1 MLEIVRK
8 WYEFH
13 KFKIQSMFESSIEK
27 KNKISYDTIFLW
39 NFVNLSTGKRIV
51 ILNAIRPIETK
62 LCTYKVT
69 ARSSLFHKS
78 IGRSTFYY
86 SNCIEQSKTQKWT
99 SKKRDE
105 KICEQRN
112 KELKQEKRR
121 RLSNS
126 LTDRRNEASCVRTV
140 SRGTW

>member
-1 MLEIVRK
+1 MLETVGK
-8 WYEFH
+8 CYACH
-13 KFKIQSMFESSIEK
+13 KFKIQSICEFSIEK
-27 KNKISYDTIFLW
+27 KYKISYDTIFLW
-39 NFVNLSTGKRIV
+39 NFVNLPSRKRIV
-51 ILNAIRPIETK
+51 ILNAIQSIQTK

-78 IGRSTFYY
+78 IGRSIFYY

-99 SKKRDE
+99 SKKGDE

>member
-39 NFVNLSTGKRIV
+39 NFVNLPTGKRIV